1 MSKTVRGNII
11 VLVAPSGAGK
21 TTLANKLLED
31 FENIRF
37 SVSAT
42 TRSIRNNE
50 VHGKD
55 YYFLSEDE
63 FQEKIEAGEFLE
75 WEEFYNGIRY
85 GTLKSDVEKM
95 RDNGYYVLL
104 DIEVLGAVN
113 IKKIYGQ
120 QALTIFIKPPS
131 LEVLEKRLTDR
142 GTESEQTLKTRLDR
156 AKKELSYENR
166 FDKVVINDDLN
177 HAYSKLK
184 TMISGFM
191 NKN

>member
-1 MSKTVRGNII
+1 MRGNII

-42 TRSIRNNE
+42 TRSIRSNE

-55 YYFLSEDE
+55 YYFLSEEE
-63 FQEKIEAGEFLE
+63 FQEKIDSGEFLE
-75 WEEFYNGIRY
+75 WEEFYNGTRY
-85 GTLKSDVEKM
+85 GTLKSDVEQM
-95 RDNGYYVLL
+95 RDNGYNVLL

-113 IKKIYGQ
+113 IKKIYGEK
-120 QALTIFIKPPS
+120 ALTIFIKPPS
-131 LEVLEKRLTDR
+131 LEVLMQRLTGR
-142 GTESEQTLKTRLDR
+142 GTESQQTLKTRLDR

-166 FDKVVINDDLN
+166 FDKVVVNDDLN
-177 HAYSKLK
+177 NAYSELK
-184 TMISGFM
+184 TIVSGFIS
-191 NKN
+191 KN